1 MRRRDGVRGMA
12 KGRNWRDL
20 ERGYANR
27 NLLFDS
33 EGLLDYCQAVCPF
46 EDPADRRRIG
56 WNLGRQIICQH
67 VVELALKC
75 ELAKHRAAVPR
86 HHDLEA
92 IFDSLPRRRS
102 KKAEGVYHQILRNR
116 VQWTWDVFRTV
127 KSFLHFLGDR
137 PTVETRYYFEEGAQ
151 SNQLGVDYFSNL
163 IAPDSYVPLIYAL
176 MIAFH
181 RYPTASLV
189 PRYQTQFR
197 SLRDSL
203 LADHD
208 EDGRNPRDAV
218 GADS

>member
-1 MRRRDGVRGMA
+1 MA
-12 KGRNWRDL
+12 KGRSRRDQQ
-20 ERGYANR
+20 RGYADR

-46 EDPADRRRIG
+46 DDPADRRRIG
-56 WNLGRQIICQH
+56 WDLGRQIISQH

-75 ELAKHRAAVPR
+75 ELAKHRGAVPR

-92 IFDSLPRRRS
+92 IFDGLPRRRR
-102 KKAEGVYHQILRNR
+102 KKAEDVYQQILRNR

-127 KSFLHFLGDR
+127 KSFLHFLGER
-137 PTVETRYYFEEGAQ
+137 PTVETRYYFEEGTR

-181 RYPTASLV
+181 RYPTASLL
-189 PRYQTQFR
+189 PRYETQFR
-197 SLRDSL
+197 SLRESL

-208 EDGRNPRDAV
+208 EHGKNLRDMTGSNSRPPEHV
-218 GADS
+218 